1 MINVSYSEQTKI
13 PDQLFRGRYEDISVI
28 GKGGFGLI
36 LKITEKSSG
45 ISFAAKVM
53 KIDAKEDQELVDHE
67 LVLYTAGLTHKNI
80 VQIFKYVHFFNW
92 HMFVM
97 ELGMCNL
104 MEEFHEMKL
113 KMNRGKRF
121 GFSFFHTVRI
131 LSDVLEAL
139 IYTSNKNICYR
150 DVKPNNVIKF
160 GDIYKL
166 ADWGTAYKKK
176 ENDELT
182 IEIKKMDAIAGT
194 FLYMSPELATEISKG
209 KVLNEGQKS
218 QDLKINFEKSDVF
231 SLGMLILQI
240 YFGFS
245 PKELVALK
253 KEIMND
259 SKEIGI
265 NLIISNDGRD
275 APEEFCL
282 LVSQMLSLDYSFR
295 PRLTDIK
302 VLIDK
307 HINDLILNELN
318 NVPLVELSSLSPSK
332 FKIFVLTP

>member
-1 MINVSYSEQTKI
+1 
-13 PDQLFRGRYEDISVI
+13 
-28 GKGGFGLI
+28 
-36 LKITEKSSG
+36 
-45 ISFAAKVM
+45 
-53 KIDAKEDQELVDHE
+53 
-67 LVLYTAGLTHKNI
+67 
-80 VQIFKYVHFFNW
+80 
-92 HMFVM
+92 
-97 ELGMCNL
+97 
-104 MEEFHEMKL
+104 
-113 KMNRGKRF
+113 
-121 GFSFFHTVRI
+121 
-131 LSDVLEAL
+131 
-139 IYTSNKNICYR
+139 
-150 DVKPNNVIKF
+150 
-160 GDIYKL
+160 
-166 ADWGTAYKKK
+166 
-176 ENDELT
+176 
-182 IEIKKMDAIAGT
+182 
-194 FLYMSPELATEISKG
+194 
-209 KVLNEGQKS
+209 VLNEGQKS

>member
-1 MINVSYSEQTKI
+1 
-13 PDQLFRGRYEDISVI
+13 
-28 GKGGFGLI
+28 
-36 LKITEKSSG
+36 
-45 ISFAAKVM
+45 
-53 KIDAKEDQELVDHE
+53 
-67 LVLYTAGLTHKNI
+67 
-80 VQIFKYVHFFNW
+80 
-92 HMFVM
+92 
-97 ELGMCNL
+97 
-104 MEEFHEMKL
+104 
-113 KMNRGKRF
+113 
-121 GFSFFHTVRI
+121 
-131 LSDVLEAL
+131 
-139 IYTSNKNICYR
+139 
-150 DVKPNNVIKF
+150 
-160 GDIYKL
+160 
-166 ADWGTAYKKK
+166 
-176 ENDELT
+176 
-182 IEIKKMDAIAGT
+182 
-194 FLYMSPELATEISKG
+194 
-209 KVLNEGQKS
+209 
-218 QDLKINFEKSDVF
+218 
-231 SLGMLILQI
+231 MLILQI